1 MTRARLLSPLLLL
14 CTLFITL
21 AGTLPVHAS
30 GPDLLRSLGIA
41 ANAKPTFLTVA
52 EAFKLKSQ
60 QQGNQ
65 LLLTFHIADGYYLY
79 RHSVQLKGSNLT
91 ILEPTLPAGSEHQD
105 DFFGKTQVYYQQVT
119 FAVPLQEV
127 GPHATLRV
135 RYQGCTDGLCYPPT
149 DQLIEVAPLAVM
161 VPSADAAPSIDV
173 APSVDAAPSIDATL
187 SEQDQ
192 LAAAL
197 GSQGFWLSIAAF
209 FVLGLGLAF
218 TPCVFPMYPIL
229 TGIIAGAGHR
239 LSTGRAFLLSLVYV
253 QGMALTYTLLGL
265 VVASA
270 GLKFQAALQHPYVLI
285 GLSVMFVLL
294 ALSMFGLYTLQLPS
308 SLQTRLAGLSNRQQG
323 GSMVGV
329 AIMGMISGLVCS
341 PCTTAPLSG
350 ALIYVAQSGDLWL
363 GGAALYA
370 LSLGMG
376 LPLLLLG
383 TSGGKLL
390 PKAGAWMDVIK
401 QLFGFALLAVPI
413 MLLARLWSEQLTT
426 VVWLGWGLLLAG
438 YLYHQHQRLPY
449 SLAKSVGGIVLLLA
463 LISMVLVG
471 KAQLWPTAT
480 QGATATPPQAAPQFI
495 RIKTLDDLKTQLE
508 RARGKPVLLDLYADW
523 CVACKEFEH
532 KTFSDPAVR
541 ARFSEMVLLQADVTA
556 NDDADITL
564 LNGLNVLGLPTLIL
578 YDRAGRELT
587 GQRVTGF
594 MGPTPFLARLNQ
606 LH

>member
-1 MTRARLLSPLLLL
+1 MTPSRLLSPLLLL
-14 CTLFITL
+14 CALL
-21 AGTLPVHAS
+21 AGLGSLPARAS
-30 GPDLLRSLGIA
+30 STDLLSALGIEA
-41 ANAKPTFLTVA
+41 SAQPKFLKVD
-52 EAFKLKSQ
+52 EAFVLESE
-60 QQGNQ
+60 QQGNR
-65 LLLTFHIADGYYLY
+65 LLLRLRIADDYYLY
-79 RHSVQLKGSNLT
+79 RHRFSFQGENLT
-91 ILEPTLPAGSEHQD
+91 FEEPVLPAGTDHED
-105 DFFGKTQVYYQQVT
+105 DFFGKTQVYYREVQIPVTLTEAGQQ
-119 FAVPLQEV
+119 ASLKIS
-127 GPHATLRV
+127 
-135 RYQGCTDGLCYPPT
+135 YQGCTDGLCYPPT
-149 DQLIEVAPLAVM
+149 DKRIAVEPLVAEP
-161 VPSADAAPSIDV
+161 PHDQ
-173 APSVDAAPSIDATL
+173 VDAPTPAPAS
-187 SEQDQ
+187 SQQDQ

-197 GSQGFWLSIAAF
+197 GNQGFWLSVAAF
-209 FVLGLGLAF
+209 FALGLGLAF

-239 LSTGRAFLLSLVYV
+239 LSTRRAFLLSFVYV
-253 QGMALTYTLLGL
+253 QGMAVTYTLLGL

-308 SLQTRLAGLSNRQQG
+308 SLQTRLSGLSNRQQG
-323 GSMVGV
+323 GSVLGVG
-329 AIMGMISGLVCS
+329 IMGMISGLVCS

-413 MLLARLWSEQLTT
+413 LLLSRLWSDQVATLA
-426 VVWLGWGLLLAG
+426 WLGWGLLLCG
-438 YLYHQHQRLPY
+438 YLYHHNQHQQH
-449 SLAKSVGGIVLLLA
+449 SVGRSLRGFVLLLA
-463 LISMVLVG
+463 MISAVVVG
-471 KAQLWPTAT
+471 KDLLLPS
-480 QGATATPPQAAPQFI
+480 QGASVAAQAETPAFI
-495 RIKTLDDLKTQLE
+495 RIKTLDDLKTQLAA
-508 RARGKPVLLDLYADW
+508 ARGKPVLLDLYADW

-541 ARFSEMVLLQADVTA
+541 KRFGQMVLLQADVTA
-556 NDDADITL
+556 NDDADVEL
-564 LNGLNVLGLPTLIL
+564 LNGLNVLGLPTLIFF
-578 YDRAGRELT
+578 DRAGNEVS

-594 MGPTPFLARLNQ
+594 MGPAEFLGQ
-606 LH
+606 LDRIGDAN

>member
-1 MTRARLLSPLLLL
+1 MTFNSLLSPLLLL
-14 CTLFITL
+14 CALLMT
-21 AGTLPVHAS
+21 AVGSAPAHAS
-30 GPDLLRSLGIA
+30 GADLLSSLGIE
-41 ANAKPTFLTVA
+41 ANAKPKFLQVD
-52 EAFKLKSQ
+52 EAFQIESEQ
-60 QQGNQ
+60 RGDQ
-65 LLLTFHIADGYYLY
+65 LLLTLHIADDYYLY
-79 RHSVQLKGSNLT
+79 RHSLRFKGNNLT
-91 ILEPTLPAGSEHQD
+91 FSEPTLPEGTEHED
-105 DFFGKTQVYYQQVT
+105 DFFGKTRVYYQQVSI
-119 FAVPLQEV
+119 AVPLKEV
-127 GPHATLRV
+127 GDGATLRV

-149 DQLIEVAPLAVM
+149 DKLIDVTPLVTATTASTADTAQSVAPV
-161 VPSADAAPSIDV
+161 SQ
-173 APSVDAAPSIDATL
+173 
-187 SEQDQ
+187 QDQ

-197 GSQGFWLSIAAF
+197 GHQGFWLSIVAF
-209 FVLGLGLAF
+209 FALGLGLAF

-239 LSTGRAFLLSLVYV
+239 LSTSRAFLLSFVYV
-253 QGMALTYTLLGL
+253 QGMAVTYTLLGL

-308 SLQTRLAGLSNRQQG
+308 SLQTRLSGLSNRQQG
-323 GSMVGV
+323 GSVVGV

-413 MLLARLWSEQLTT
+413 LLLSRLWSDQIATLA
-426 VVWLGWGLLLAG
+426 WLGWGLLLCG
-438 YLYHQHQRLPY
+438 YLYHHNQHQPH
-449 SLAKSVGGIVLLLA
+449 SVAKSVRGFVLLLA
-463 LISMVLVG
+463 MISAVVVG
-471 KAQLWPTAT
+471 KDLLQP
-480 QGATATPPQAAPQFI
+480 ATPAAITADASQTAPQFI
-495 RIKTLDDLKTQLE
+495 RIKTLDDLKVQLAA
-508 RARGKPVLLDLYADW
+508 ARGKPVLLDLYADW

-541 ARFSEMVLLQADVTA
+541 ERFGQMVLLQADVTA
-556 NDDADITL
+556 NDDADVEL
-564 LNGLNVLGLPTLIL
+564 LNPLNVLGLPTLIFF
-578 YDRAGRELT
+578 DREGKELT

-594 MGPTPFLARLNQ
+594 MGPIPFAKHLEMVSDA
-606 LH
+606 H

>member
-1 MTRARLLSPLLLL
+1 MTFARLLSPLLLL
-14 CTLFITL
+14 CALLMT
-21 AGTLPVHAS
+21 AVGSAPAHAS
-30 GPDLLRSLGIA
+30 GADLLSSLGIE
-41 ANAKPTFLTVA
+41 ANAKPKFLQVDK
-52 EAFKLKSQ
+52 AFQIESEQ
-60 QQGNQ
+60 RGDQ
-65 LLLTFHIADGYYLY
+65 LLLTLHIADDYYLY
-79 RHSVQLKGSNLT
+79 RHSLRFKGNNLT
-91 ILEPTLPAGSEHQD
+91 FSEPTLPEGTEHED
-105 DFFGKTQVYYQQVT
+105 DFFGKTRVYYQQVSI
-119 FAVPLQEV
+119 AVPLKEV
-127 GPHATLRV
+127 DENATLRV

-149 DQLIEVAPLAVM
+149 DKLIDVAPLA
-161 VPSADAAPSIDV
+161 AAPTATTAETAQSV
-173 APSVDAAPSIDATL
+173 APVSQ
-187 SEQDQ
+187 QDQ

-197 GSQGFWLSIAAF
+197 GHQGFWLSIVAF
-209 FVLGLGLAF
+209 FALGLGLAF

-239 LSTGRAFLLSLVYV
+239 LSTGRAFLLSFVYV
-253 QGMALTYTLLGL
+253 QGMAVTYTLLGL

-308 SLQTRLAGLSNRQQG
+308 SLQTRLSGLSNRQQG
-323 GSMVGV
+323 GSVVGV

-413 MLLARLWSEQLTT
+413 LLLSRLWSDQIVTLT
-426 VVWLGWGLLLAG
+426 WLGWGLLLCG
-438 YLYHQHQRLPY
+438 YLYHHNQHQPH
-449 SLAKSVGGIVLLLA
+449 SVAKSVRGFVLLLA
-463 LISMVLVG
+463 MISAVVVG
-471 KAQLWPTAT
+471 KDLLQP
-480 QGATATPPQAAPQFI
+480 ATPAAITADASQTAPRFI
-495 RIKTLDDLKTQLE
+495 RVKTLDDLKVQLAA
-508 RARGKPVLLDLYADW
+508 ARGKPVLLDLYADW

-541 ARFSEMVLLQADVTA
+541 ERFGQMVLLQADVTA
-556 NDDADITL
+556 NDDADIEL
-564 LNGLNVLGLPTLIL
+564 LNSLNVLGLPTLIFF
-578 YDRAGRELT
+578 DREGKELT

-594 MGPTPFLARLNQ
+594 MGPIPFAKHLEMVSDA
-606 LH
+606 H

>member
-1 MTRARLLSPLLLL
+1 MTFNRLLSPLLLCAL
-14 CTLFITL
+14 LMT
-21 AGTLPVHAS
+21 AVGSAPAHAS
-30 GPDLLRSLGIA
+30 GADLLSSLGIE
-41 ANAKPTFLTVA
+41 ANAKPKFLQVD
-52 EAFKLKSQ
+52 EAFQIESEQ
-60 QQGNQ
+60 RGDQ
-65 LLLTFHIADGYYLY
+65 LLLTLHIADDYYLY
-79 RHSVQLKGSNLT
+79 RHSLRFKGNNLT
-91 ILEPTLPAGSEHQD
+91 FSEPTLPEGTEHED
-105 DFFGKTQVYYQQVT
+105 DFFGKTRVYYQQVSI
-119 FAVPLQEV
+119 AVPLKEV
-127 GPHATLRV
+127 GENATLRV

-149 DQLIEVAPLAVM
+149 DKL
-161 VPSADAAPSIDV
+161 IDV
-173 APSVDAAPSIDATL
+173 APLVTATTASTAETAQSVAPVSQ
-187 SEQDQ
+187 QDQ

-197 GSQGFWLSIAAF
+197 GNQGFWLSIVAF
-209 FVLGLGLAF
+209 FALGLGLAF

-239 LSTGRAFLLSLVYV
+239 LSTGRAFLLSFVYV
-253 QGMALTYTLLGL
+253 QGMAVTYTLLGL

-285 GLSVMFVLL
+285 ALSVMFVLL

-308 SLQTRLAGLSNRQQG
+308 TLQTRLSGLSNRQQG
-323 GSMVGV
+323 GSVVGV

-401 QLFGFALLAVPI
+401 QLFGFALLAVP
-413 MLLARLWSEQLTT
+413 LLLLSRLWSDQVTT
-426 VVWLGWGLLLAG
+426 LAWLCWGLLLCG
-438 YLYHQHQRLPY
+438 YLYHHNQHQPH
-449 SLAKSVGGIVLLLA
+449 SVARSVRGFVLLLA
-463 LISMVLVG
+463 MISAVVVG
-471 KAQLWPTAT
+471 KDLLQP
-480 QGATATPPQAAPQFI
+480 ATPAAITADASQTAPQFI
-495 RIKTLDDLKTQLE
+495 RVKTLDDLKVQLAA
-508 RARGKPVLLDLYADW
+508 ARGKPVLLDLYADW

-541 ARFSEMVLLQADVTA
+541 ERFGQVVLLQADVTA
-556 NDDADITL
+556 NDDADIEL
-564 LNGLNVLGLPTLIL
+564 LNSLNVLGLPTLIFF
-578 YDRAGRELT
+578 DREGKELT

-594 MGPTPFLARLNQ
+594 MGPIPFAKHLEMVSDA
-606 LH
+606 H

>member
-1 MTRARLLSPLLLL
+1 MSRARLRYLLPALFTLLLGL
-14 CTLFITL
+14 LFT
-21 AGTLPVHAS
+21 PVQAS
-30 GPDLLRSLGIA
+30 SDLLGSLGIQA
-41 ANAKPTFLTVA
+41 SAKPAFLKVD
-52 EAFKLKSQ
+52 EAFTLESE
-60 QQGNQ
+60 QQGNR
-65 LLLTFHIADGYYLY
+65 LLLRLRIADDYYIY
-79 RHSVQLKGSNLT
+79 RHSLRFQGNDLT
-91 ILEPTLPAGSEHQD
+91 FSEPVLPEGTEHED
-105 DFFGKTQVYYQQVT
+105 DFFGKTRVYYQ
-119 FAVPLQEV
+119 EV
-127 GPHATLRV
+127 EIPVILTEAGPQPSLKIS
-135 RYQGCTDGLCYPPT
+135 YQGCTVGLCYPPT
-149 DQLIEVAPLAVM
+149 TKMVEVQSLMATSGDDEATP
-161 VPSADAAPSIDV
+161 AAPS
-173 APSVDAAPSIDATL
+173 SQ
-187 SEQDQ
+187 QDK

-209 FVLGLGLAF
+209 FALGLGLAF

-239 LSTGRAFLLSLVYV
+239 LSTRRAFLLSFVYV

-270 GLKFQAALQHPYVLI
+270 GLQFQAALQHPYVLI

-308 SLQTRLAGLSNRQQG
+308 SLQTRLSGFSNRQQG
-323 GSMVGV
+323 GSVAGV

-413 MLLARLWSEQLTT
+413 LLLSRLWSDQTT
-426 VVWLGWGLLLAG
+426 TLAWLGWGLALCA
-438 YLYHQHQRLPY
+438 YLYHHNQHQPHSIGK
-449 SLAKSVGGIVLLLA
+449 SLRGFVLLLA
-463 LISMVLVG
+463 MISAVVVG
-471 KAQLWPTAT
+471 KDLLLPPSGAQTSAET
-480 QGATATPPQAAPQFI
+480 RAPQFI
-495 RIKTLDDLKTQLE
+495 RIKTQDDLKTQLTA
-508 RARGKPVLLDLYADW
+508 ARGKPVLLDLYADW

-541 ARFSEMVLLQADVTA
+541 ERFADMVLLQADVTA
-556 NDDADITL
+556 NDDADVEL
-564 LNGLNVLGLPTLIL
+564 LNGLNVLGLPTLIFF
-578 YDRAGRELT
+578 DRAGNELT

-594 MGPTPFLARLNQ
+594 MGPAEFLAQ
-606 LH
+606 LDKLP

>member
-1 MTRARLLSPLLLL
+1 MTFTRLLSPLLLL
-14 CTLFITL
+14 CALLTT
-21 AGTLPVHAS
+21 AVGSSPAHAS
-30 GPDLLRSLGIA
+30 GADLLSSLGIE
-41 ANAKPTFLTVA
+41 ANAKPKFLQVD
-52 EAFKLKSQ
+52 EAFQIESEQ
-60 QQGNQ
+60 RGDQ
-65 LLLTFHIADGYYLY
+65 LLLTLHIADDYYLY
-79 RHSVQLKGSNLT
+79 RHSLRFKGNNLT
-91 ILEPTLPAGSEHQD
+91 FSEPTLPEGTEHED
-105 DFFGKTQVYYQQVT
+105 DFFGKTRVYYQQVSI
-119 FAVPLQEV
+119 AVPLKEV
-127 GPHATLRV
+127 GENATLRV

-149 DQLIEVAPLAVM
+149 DKL
-161 VPSADAAPSIDV
+161 IDV
-173 APSVDAAPSIDATL
+173 APQVTATTASTAETAQSVAPVSQ
-187 SEQDQ
+187 QDQ

-197 GSQGFWLSIAAF
+197 GNQGFWLSIVAF
-209 FVLGLGLAF
+209 FALGLGLAF

-239 LSTGRAFLLSLVYV
+239 LSTGRAFLLSMVYV
-253 QGMALTYTLLGL
+253 QGMAVTYTLLGL

-285 GLSVMFVLL
+285 CLSVMFVLL

-308 SLQTRLAGLSNRQQG
+308 SLQTRLSSLSNRQQG
-323 GSMVGV
+323 GSVVGV

-413 MLLARLWSEQLTT
+413 LLLSRLWSDQIATLA
-426 VVWLGWGLLLAG
+426 WLGWGLLLCG
-438 YLYHQHQRLPY
+438 YLYHHNQHQPH
-449 SLAKSVGGIVLLLA
+449 SVAKSVRGFVLLLA
-463 LISMVLVG
+463 MISAVVVG
-471 KAQLWPTAT
+471 KDLLQP
-480 QGATATPPQAAPQFI
+480 ATPAAITADASQTAPRFI
-495 RIKTLDDLKTQLE
+495 RVKTLDDLKVQLAA
-508 RARGKPVLLDLYADW
+508 ARGKPVLLDLYADW

-532 KTFSDPAVR
+532 KTFSDPTVR
-541 ARFSEMVLLQADVTA
+541 ERFGQMVLLQADVTA
-556 NDDADITL
+556 NDDADIEL
-564 LNGLNVLGLPTLIL
+564 LNSLNVLGLPTLIFF
-578 YDRAGRELT
+578 DREGKELT

-594 MGPTPFLARLNQ
+594 MGPIPFAKHLEMVSDA
-606 LH
+606 H

>member
-1 MTRARLLSPLLLL
+1 MTFTRLLSPLLLL
-14 CTLFITL
+14 CALLTT
-21 AGTLPVHAS
+21 AVGSSPAHAS
-30 GPDLLRSLGIA
+30 GADLLSSLGIE
-41 ANAKPTFLTVA
+41 ANAKPKFLQVD
-52 EAFKLKSQ
+52 EAFQIESEQ
-60 QQGNQ
+60 RGDQ
-65 LLLTFHIADGYYLY
+65 LLLTLHIADDYYLY
-79 RHSVQLKGSNLT
+79 RHSLRFKGNNLT
-91 ILEPTLPAGSEHQD
+91 FSEPTLPEGTEHED
-105 DFFGKTQVYYQQVT
+105 DFFGKTRVYYQQVSI
-119 FAVPLQEV
+119 AVPLKEV
-127 GPHATLRV
+127 GENATLRV

-149 DQLIEVAPLAVM
+149 DKLIDVTPLVTATTASTAETAQSVAPV
-161 VPSADAAPSIDV
+161 SQ
-173 APSVDAAPSIDATL
+173 
-187 SEQDQ
+187 QDQ

-197 GSQGFWLSIAAF
+197 GNQGFWLSIVAF
-209 FVLGLGLAF
+209 FALGLGLAF

-239 LSTGRAFLLSLVYV
+239 LSTGRAFLLSFVYV
-253 QGMALTYTLLGL
+253 QGMAVTYTLLGL
-265 VVASA
+265 IVASA

-308 SLQTRLAGLSNRQQG
+308 SLQTRLSGLSNRQQG
-323 GSMVGV
+323 GSVVGV

-413 MLLARLWSEQLTT
+413 LLLSRLWSDQIATLA
-426 VVWLGWGLLLAG
+426 WLGWGLLLCG
-438 YLYHQHQRLPY
+438 YLYHHNQHQPH
-449 SLAKSVGGIVLLLA
+449 SVAKSVRGFVLLLA
-463 LISMVLVG
+463 MISAVVVG
-471 KAQLWPTAT
+471 KDLLQPAPPAAITADASQT
-480 QGATATPPQAAPQFI
+480 APQFI
-495 RIKTLDDLKTQLE
+495 RIKTLDDLKVQLAA
-508 RARGKPVLLDLYADW
+508 ARGKPVLLDLYADW

-532 KTFSDPAVR
+532 KTFSDPTVR
-541 ARFSEMVLLQADVTA
+541 ERFGQMVLLQADVTA
-556 NDDADITL
+556 NDDADIEL
-564 LNGLNVLGLPTLIL
+564 LNSLNVLGLPTLIFF
-578 YDRAGRELT
+578 DREGKELT

-594 MGPTPFLARLNQ
+594 MGPIPFAKHLEMVSDA
-606 LH
+606 H

>member
-1 MTRARLLSPLLLL
+1 MTFTRLLSPLLLL
-14 CTLFITL
+14 CALLMTTVGS
-21 AGTLPVHAS
+21 APAHAS
-30 GPDLLRSLGIA
+30 SADLLSSLGIE
-41 ANAKPTFLTVA
+41 ANAKPKFLQVD
-52 EAFKLKSQ
+52 EAFQIESEQ
-60 QQGNQ
+60 RGDQ
-65 LLLTFHIADGYYLY
+65 LLLTLHIADDYYLY
-79 RHSVQLKGSNLT
+79 RHSLRFKGNNLT
-91 ILEPTLPAGSEHQD
+91 FSEPTLPEGTEHED
-105 DFFGKTQVYYQQVT
+105 DFFGKTRVYYQQVSI
-119 FAVPLQEV
+119 AVPLKEV
-127 GPHATLRV
+127 GENATLRV

-149 DQLIEVAPLAVM
+149 DKL
-161 VPSADAAPSIDV
+161 IDV
-173 APSVDAAPSIDATL
+173 APLVTATTVSTAETAQNVAPVSQ
-187 SEQDQ
+187 QDQ

-197 GSQGFWLSIAAF
+197 GHQGFWLSIVAF
-209 FVLGLGLAF
+209 FALGLGLAF

-239 LSTGRAFLLSLVYV
+239 LSTGRAFLLSMVYV
-253 QGMALTYTLLGL
+253 QGMAMTYTLLGL
-265 VVASA
+265 VVVSA

-308 SLQTRLAGLSNRQQG
+308 SLQTRLSGLSNRQQG
-323 GSMVGV
+323 GSVVGV

-413 MLLARLWSEQLTT
+413 LLLSRLWSDQVTT
-426 VVWLGWGLLLAG
+426 LAWLGWGLLLCG
-438 YLYHQHQRLPY
+438 YLYHHNQHQPH
-449 SLAKSVGGIVLLLA
+449 SVAQSVRGFVLLLA
-463 LISMVLVG
+463 MISAVVVG
-471 KAQLWPTAT
+471 KDLLQP
-480 QGATATPPQAAPQFI
+480 ATPAAVTAGASQSAPQFI
-495 RIKTLDDLKTQLE
+495 RIKTLDDLKVQLAA
-508 RARGKPVLLDLYADW
+508 ARGKPVLLDLYADW

-541 ARFSEMVLLQADVTA
+541 ERFGQMVLLQADVTA
-556 NDDADITL
+556 NDDADVEL
-564 LNGLNVLGLPTLIL
+564 LNTLNVLGLPTLIFF
-578 YDRAGRELT
+578 DREGKELT

-594 MGPTPFLARLNQ
+594 MGPAEFLGRLDQ
-606 LH
+606 LR

>member
-1 MTRARLLSPLLLL
+1 MTFIRLLSPLLLL
-14 CTLFITL
+14 CALLTT
-21 AGTLPVHAS
+21 AVGSSPAHAS
-30 GPDLLRSLGIA
+30 GADLLSSLGIE
-41 ANAKPTFLTVA
+41 ANAKPKFLQVD
-52 EAFKLKSQ
+52 EAFQIKSEQ
-60 QQGNQ
+60 RGDQ
-65 LLLTFHIADGYYLY
+65 LLLTLHIADDYYLY
-79 RHSVQLKGSNLT
+79 RHSLRFKGNNLT
-91 ILEPTLPAGSEHQD
+91 FSEPTLPEGTEHED
-105 DFFGKTQVYYQQVT
+105 DFFGKTRVYYQQVSI
-119 FAVPLQEV
+119 AVPLKEV
-127 GPHATLRV
+127 GDGATLRV

-149 DQLIEVAPLAVM
+149 DKL
-161 VPSADAAPSIDV
+161 IDV
-173 APSVDAAPSIDATL
+173 APLVTATTASTAETAQSVAPVSQ
-187 SEQDQ
+187 QDQ

-197 GSQGFWLSIAAF
+197 GHQGFWLSIVAF
-209 FVLGLGLAF
+209 FALGLGLAF

-253 QGMALTYTLLGL
+253 QGMAVTYTMLGL

-308 SLQTRLAGLSNRQQG
+308 SLQTRLSGLSNRQQG
-323 GSMVGV
+323 GSVVGV

-413 MLLARLWSEQLTT
+413 LLLSRLWSDQIATLA
-426 VVWLGWGLLLAG
+426 WLGWGLLLCG
-438 YLYHQHQRLPY
+438 YLYHHNQHQTH
-449 SLAKSVGGIVLLLA
+449 SVAKSVRGFVLLLA
-463 LISMVLVG
+463 MISAVMVG
-471 KAQLWPTAT
+471 KDLLQP
-480 QGATATPPQAAPQFI
+480 ATPAAVTADAGQTAPQFI
-495 RIKTLDDLKTQLE
+495 RIKTLDDLKVQLAA
-508 RARGKPVLLDLYADW
+508 ARGKPVLLDLYADW

-541 ARFSEMVLLQADVTA
+541 ARFGQMVLLQADVTA
-556 NDDADITL
+556 NDDADIEL
-564 LNGLNVLGLPTLIL
+564 LNGLNVLGLPTLIFF
-578 YDRAGRELT
+578 DREGKELT

-594 MGPTPFLARLNQ
+594 MGPIPFAKHLEMVSDA
-606 LH
+606 H

>member
-1 MTRARLLSPLLLL
+1 MTFTRLLSPLLLL
-14 CTLFITL
+14 CALLMT
-21 AGTLPVHAS
+21 AVGSSPAHAS
-30 GPDLLRSLGIA
+30 GADLLSSLGIE
-41 ANAKPTFLTVA
+41 ANAKPKFLQVD
-52 EAFKLKSQ
+52 EAFQIESEQ
-60 QQGNQ
+60 RGDQ
-65 LLLTFHIADGYYLY
+65 LLLTLHIADDYYLY
-79 RHSVQLKGSNLT
+79 RHSLRFKGNNLT
-91 ILEPTLPAGSEHQD
+91 FSEPALPEGTEHED
-105 DFFGKTQVYYQQVT
+105 DFFGKTRVYYQQVSI
-119 FAVPLQEV
+119 AVPLKEV
-127 GPHATLRV
+127 GENATLRV

-149 DQLIEVAPLAVM
+149 DKL
-161 VPSADAAPSIDV
+161 IDV
-173 APSVDAAPSIDATL
+173 APLVTATTASTADTAQSAAPVSQ
-187 SEQDQ
+187 QDQ

-197 GSQGFWLSIAAF
+197 GNQGFWLSIVAF
-209 FVLGLGLAF
+209 FALGLGLAF

-239 LSTGRAFLLSLVYV
+239 LSTGRAFLLSFVYV
-253 QGMALTYTLLGL
+253 QGMAVTYTLLGL

-308 SLQTRLAGLSNRQQG
+308 SLQTRLSGLSNRQQG
-323 GSMVGV
+323 GSVVGV

-413 MLLARLWSEQLTT
+413 LLLSRLWSDQIATLAC
-426 VVWLGWGLLLAG
+426 LGWGLLLCG
-438 YLYHQHQRLPY
+438 YLYHHNQHQPH
-449 SLAKSVGGIVLLLA
+449 SVAKSVRGFVLLLA
-463 LISMVLVG
+463 MISAVVVG
-471 KAQLWPTAT
+471 KDLLQPAPPAAITADAS
-480 QGATATPPQAAPQFI
+480 QTAPRFI
-495 RIKTLDDLKTQLE
+495 RVKTLDDLKVQLAA
-508 RARGKPVLLDLYADW
+508 ARGKPVLLDLYADW

-541 ARFSEMVLLQADVTA
+541 ERFGQMVLLQADVTA
-556 NDDADITL
+556 NDDADIEL
-564 LNGLNVLGLPTLIL
+564 LNGLNVLGLPTLIFF
-578 YDRAGRELT
+578 DREGKELT

-594 MGPTPFLARLNQ
+594 MGPAEFLGKLDQ
-606 LH
+606 LR

>member
-1 MTRARLLSPLLLL
+1 MSRARLRYLLPALFTLLLGV
-14 CTLFITL
+14 LFT
-21 AGTLPVHAS
+21 PVRAS
-30 GPDLLRSLGIA
+30 SDLLGSLGIQA
-41 ANAKPTFLTVA
+41 SAKPAFLKVD
-52 EAFKLKSQ
+52 EAFTLESE
-60 QQGNQ
+60 QQGNR
-65 LLLTFHIADGYYLY
+65 LLLRLRIADDYYIY
-79 RHSVQLKGSNLT
+79 RHSLRFQGHNLT
-91 ILEPTLPAGSEHQD
+91 FSEPVLPGGTEHED
-105 DFFGKTQVYYQQVT
+105 DFFGKTRVYYQEVEIPVT
-119 FAVPLQEV
+119 LTEAGQQASLKIS
-127 GPHATLRV
+127 
-135 RYQGCTDGLCYPPT
+135 YQGCTVGLCYPPT
-149 DQLIEVAPLAVM
+149 TKVVEVQSLMATSGDDEATP
-161 VPSADAAPSIDV
+161 AAPS
-173 APSVDAAPSIDATL
+173 SQ
-187 SEQDQ
+187 QDK

-209 FVLGLGLAF
+209 FALGLGLAF

-239 LSTGRAFLLSLVYV
+239 LSTHRAFLLSFVYV

-270 GLKFQAALQHPYVLI
+270 GLQFQAALQHPYVLI

-308 SLQTRLAGLSNRQQG
+308 SLQTRLSGFSNRQQG
-323 GSMVGV
+323 GSVAGV

-363 GGAALYA
+363 GSAALYA

-413 MLLARLWSEQLTT
+413 LLLSRLWSDQTT
-426 VVWLGWGLLLAG
+426 TLAWLGWGLALCA
-438 YLYHQHQRLPY
+438 YLYHHNQHQPHSIGK
-449 SLAKSVGGIVLLLA
+449 SLRGFVLLLA
-463 LISMVLVG
+463 MISAVVVG
-471 KAQLWPTAT
+471 KDLLLPPSGAQTSAET
-480 QGATATPPQAAPQFI
+480 RAPQFI
-495 RIKTLDDLKTQLE
+495 RIKTQDDLKTQLAA
-508 RARGKPVLLDLYADW
+508 ARGKPVLLDLYADW

-541 ARFSEMVLLQADVTA
+541 ERFADMVLLQADVTA
-556 NDDADITL
+556 NDDADVEL
-564 LNGLNVLGLPTLIL
+564 LNGLNVLGLPTLIFF
-578 YDRAGRELT
+578 DRAGNELT

-594 MGPTPFLARLNQ
+594 MGPAEFLAQ
-606 LH
+606 LDKLP

>member
-1 MTRARLLSPLLLL
+1 MTFTRLLSPLLLL
-14 CTLFITL
+14 CALLMT
-21 AGTLPVHAS
+21 AVGSAPAHAS
-30 GPDLLRSLGIA
+30 GADLLSSLGIE
-41 ANAKPTFLTVA
+41 ANAKPKFLQVD
-52 EAFKLKSQ
+52 EAFQIESEQ
-60 QQGNQ
+60 RGDQ
-65 LLLTFHIADGYYLY
+65 LLLTLHIADDYYLY
-79 RHSVQLKGSNLT
+79 RHSLRFKGNNLT
-91 ILEPTLPAGSEHQD
+91 FSEPTLPEGTEHED
-105 DFFGKTQVYYQQVT
+105 DFFGKTRVYYQQVSI
-119 FAVPLQEV
+119 AVPLKEV
-127 GPHATLRV
+127 GENATLRV

-149 DQLIEVAPLAVM
+149 DKL
-161 VPSADAAPSIDV
+161 IDV
-173 APSVDAAPSIDATL
+173 APLVTATTASTAETAQSVAPVSQ
-187 SEQDQ
+187 QDQ

-197 GSQGFWLSIAAF
+197 GSQGFWLSIVAF
-209 FVLGLGLAF
+209 FALGLGLAF

-239 LSTGRAFLLSLVYV
+239 LSTSRAFLLSLVYV
-253 QGMALTYTLLGL
+253 QGMAVTYTLLGL

-308 SLQTRLAGLSNRQQG
+308 GLQTRLSGLSNRQQG
-323 GSMVGV
+323 GSVVGV

-413 MLLARLWSEQLTT
+413 LLLSRLWSDQVTT
-426 VVWLGWGLLLAG
+426 LAWLGWGLLLCG
-438 YLYHQHQRLPY
+438 YLYHHNQHQPH
-449 SLAKSVGGIVLLLA
+449 SVAKSVRGFVLLLA
-463 LISMVLVG
+463 MISAVVVG
-471 KAQLWPTAT
+471 KDLLQP
-480 QGATATPPQAAPQFI
+480 ATPAALTADASQTAPRFI
-495 RIKTLDDLKTQLE
+495 RIKTLDDLKVQLAA
-508 RARGKPVLLDLYADW
+508 ARGKPVLLDLYADW

-541 ARFSEMVLLQADVTA
+541 ERFGQMVLLQADVTA
-556 NDDADITL
+556 NDDADIEL
-564 LNGLNVLGLPTLIL
+564 LNSLNVLGLPTLIFF
-578 YDRAGRELT
+578 DREGKELT

-594 MGPTPFLARLNQ
+594 MGPIPFAKHLEMVSDA
-606 LH
+606 H

>member
-1 MTRARLLSPLLLL
+1 MTPFRLLSPLLLL
-14 CTLFITL
+14 CALL
-21 AGTLPVHAS
+21 AGLDSLPARAS
-30 GPDLLRSLGIA
+30 STDLLSALGIEA
-41 ANAKPTFLTVA
+41 SAQPKFLKVD
-52 EAFKLKSQ
+52 EAFVLESE
-60 QQGNQ
+60 QQGNR
-65 LLLTFHIADGYYLY
+65 LLLRLRIADDYYLY
-79 RHSVQLKGSNLT
+79 RHRFSFQGENLT
-91 ILEPTLPAGSEHQD
+91 FEEPVLPAGTDHED
-105 DFFGKTQVYYQQVT
+105 DFFGKTQVYYREVQIPVTLTEAGQQ
-119 FAVPLQEV
+119 ASLKIS
-127 GPHATLRV
+127 
-135 RYQGCTDGLCYPPT
+135 YQGCTDGLCYPPT
-149 DQLIEVAPLAVM
+149 DKRIAVEPLVAEP
-161 VPSADAAPSIDV
+161 PHDQ
-173 APSVDAAPSIDATL
+173 VDAPTPAPAS
-187 SEQDQ
+187 SQQDQ

-197 GSQGFWLSIAAF
+197 GNQGFWLSVAAF
-209 FVLGLGLAF
+209 FALGLGLAF

-239 LSTGRAFLLSLVYV
+239 LSTRRAFLLSFVYV
-253 QGMALTYTLLGL
+253 QGMAVTYTLLGL

-308 SLQTRLAGLSNRQQG
+308 SLQTRLSGLSNRQQG
-323 GSMVGV
+323 GSVLGVG
-329 AIMGMISGLVCS
+329 IMGMISGLVCS

-413 MLLARLWSEQLTT
+413 LLLSRLWSDQVATLA
-426 VVWLGWGLLLAG
+426 WLGWGLLLCG
-438 YLYHQHQRLPY
+438 YLYHHNQHQQH
-449 SLAKSVGGIVLLLA
+449 SVGRSLRGFVLLLA
-463 LISMVLVG
+463 MISAVVVG
-471 KAQLWPTAT
+471 KDLLLPSPGASVAAQAE
-480 QGATATPPQAAPQFI
+480 TPAFI
-495 RIKTLDDLKTQLE
+495 RIKTLDDLKTQLAA
-508 RARGKPVLLDLYADW
+508 ARGKPVLLDLYADW

-541 ARFSEMVLLQADVTA
+541 ERFGQMVLLQADVTA
-556 NDDADITL
+556 NDDADVEL
-564 LNGLNVLGLPTLIL
+564 LNGLNVLGLPTLIFF
-578 YDRAGRELT
+578 DRAGNEVS

-594 MGPTPFLARLNQ
+594 MGPAEFLGQ
-606 LH
+606 LDRIGDAN

>member
-1 MTRARLLSPLLLL
+1 MTFIRLLSPLLLL
-14 CTLFITL
+14 CALLTT
-21 AGTLPVHAS
+21 AVGSSPAHAS
-30 GPDLLRSLGIA
+30 GADLLSSLGIE
-41 ANAKPTFLTVA
+41 ANAKPKFLQVD
-52 EAFKLKSQ
+52 EAFQIESEQ
-60 QQGNQ
+60 RGDQ
-65 LLLTFHIADGYYLY
+65 LLLTLHIADDYYLY
-79 RHSVQLKGSNLT
+79 RHSLRFKGNNLT
-91 ILEPTLPAGSEHQD
+91 FSEPTLPEGTEHED
-105 DFFGKTQVYYQQVT
+105 DFFGKTRVYYQQVSI
-119 FAVPLQEV
+119 AVPLKDVREN
-127 GPHATLRV
+127 ATLRV

-149 DQLIEVAPLAVM
+149 DKLIDVTPLVTATTAPTAETAQSVAPV
-161 VPSADAAPSIDV
+161 SQ
-173 APSVDAAPSIDATL
+173 
-187 SEQDQ
+187 QDQ

-197 GSQGFWLSIAAF
+197 GNQGFWLSIVAF
-209 FVLGLGLAF
+209 FALGLGLAF

-239 LSTGRAFLLSLVYV
+239 LSTGRAFLLSMVYV
-253 QGMALTYTLLGL
+253 QGMAVTYTLLGL

-308 SLQTRLAGLSNRQQG
+308 SLQTRLSGLSNRQQG
-323 GSMVGV
+323 GSVAGV

-413 MLLARLWSEQLTT
+413 LLLSRLWSDQIATLA
-426 VVWLGWGLLLAG
+426 WLGWGLLLCG
-438 YLYHQHQRLPY
+438 YLYHHNQHQPH
-449 SLAKSVGGIVLLLA
+449 SVAKSVRGFVLLLA
-463 LISMVLVG
+463 MISAVVVG
-471 KAQLWPTAT
+471 KDLLQPAGPAA
-480 QGATATPPQAAPQFI
+480 ATADASQTAPQFI
-495 RIKTLDDLKTQLE
+495 RVKTLDDLKVQLAA
-508 RARGKPVLLDLYADW
+508 ARGKPVLLDLYADW

-541 ARFSEMVLLQADVTA
+541 ERFGQMVLLQADVTA
-556 NDDADITL
+556 NDDADIEL
-564 LNGLNVLGLPTLIL
+564 LNSLNVLGLPTLIFF
-578 YDRAGRELT
+578 DREGKELT

-594 MGPTPFLARLNQ
+594 MGPIPFAKHLEMVSDA
-606 LH
+606 H

>member
-1 MTRARLLSPLLLL
+1 MTFTRLLYPLLLL
-14 CTLFITL
+14 CALLMT
-21 AGTLPVHAS
+21 AVGSAPAHAS
-30 GPDLLRSLGIA
+30 GADLLSSLGIE
-41 ANAKPTFLTVA
+41 ANAKPKFLQVD
-52 EAFKLKSQ
+52 EAFQIESEQ
-60 QQGNQ
+60 RGDQ
-65 LLLTFHIADGYYLY
+65 LLLTLHIADDYYLY
-79 RHSVQLKGSNLT
+79 RHSLRFKGNNLT
-91 ILEPTLPAGSEHQD
+91 FSEPTLPEGTEHED
-105 DFFGKTQVYYQQVT
+105 DFFGKTRVYYQQVSI
-119 FAVPLQEV
+119 AVPLKEV
-127 GPHATLRV
+127 GDGATLRV

-149 DQLIEVAPLAVM
+149 DKL
-161 VPSADAAPSIDV
+161 IDV
-173 APSVDAAPSIDATL
+173 APLVTATTVSTADTAQGVAPVSQ
-187 SEQDQ
+187 QDQ

-197 GSQGFWLSIAAF
+197 GNQGFWLSIVAF
-209 FVLGLGLAF
+209 FALGLGLAF

-253 QGMALTYTLLGL
+253 QGMAVTYTLLGL

-308 SLQTRLAGLSNRQQG
+308 SLQTRLSGLSNRQQG
-323 GSMVGV
+323 GSVVGV
-329 AIMGMISGLVCS
+329 AVMGMISGLVCS

-413 MLLARLWSEQLTT
+413 LLLSRLWSDQIATLA
-426 VVWLGWGLLLAG
+426 WLGWGLLLCG
-438 YLYHQHQRLPY
+438 YLYHHNQHQPH
-449 SLAKSVGGIVLLLA
+449 SVAKSVRGFVLLLA
-463 LISMVLVG
+463 MISAVVVG
-471 KAQLWPTAT
+471 KDLLQPA
-480 QGATATPPQAAPQFI
+480 PPAAITTDASQTAPQFI
-495 RIKTLDDLKTQLE
+495 RVKTLDDLKVQLAA
-508 RARGKPVLLDLYADW
+508 ARGKPVLLDLYADW

-541 ARFSEMVLLQADVTA
+541 ERFGQMVLLQADVTA
-556 NDDADITL
+556 NDDADIEL
-564 LNGLNVLGLPTLIL
+564 LNGLNVLGLPTLIFF
-578 YDRAGRELT
+578 DREGKELT

-594 MGPTPFLARLNQ
+594 MGPAEFLGRLDQ
-606 LH
+606 LR

>member
-1 MTRARLLSPLLLL
+1 MTFNRLLSPLLLL
-14 CTLFITL
+14 CALLMT
-21 AGTLPVHAS
+21 AMGSSPAHAS
-30 GPDLLRSLGIA
+30 GADLLSSLGIE
-41 ANAKPTFLTVA
+41 ANAKPKFLQVD
-52 EAFKLKSQ
+52 EAFQIESEQ
-60 QQGNQ
+60 RGDQ
-65 LLLTFHIADGYYLY
+65 LLLTLHIADDYYLY
-79 RHSVQLKGSNLT
+79 RHSLRFKGNNLT
-91 ILEPTLPAGSEHQD
+91 FSEPALPEGTEHED
-105 DFFGKTQVYYQQVT
+105 DFFGKTRVYYQQVSI
-119 FAVPLQEV
+119 AVPLKEV
-127 GPHATLRV
+127 GENATLRV

-149 DQLIEVAPLAVM
+149 DKL
-161 VPSADAAPSIDV
+161 IDV
-173 APSVDAAPSIDATL
+173 APLVTAATASTAETAQSVAPVSQ
-187 SEQDQ
+187 QDQ

-197 GSQGFWLSIAAF
+197 GHQGFWLSIVAF
-209 FVLGLGLAF
+209 FALGLGLAF

-239 LSTGRAFLLSLVYV
+239 LSTGRAFLLSMVYV
-253 QGMALTYTLLGL
+253 QGMAVTYTLLGL

-285 GLSVMFVLL
+285 ALSVMFVLL

-308 SLQTRLAGLSNRQQG
+308 SLQTRLSSLSNRQQG
-323 GSMVGV
+323 GSVVGV

-413 MLLARLWSEQLTT
+413 LLLSRLWSDQIATLA
-426 VVWLGWGLLLAG
+426 WLGWGLLLCG
-438 YLYHQHQRLPY
+438 YLYHHNQHQPH
-449 SLAKSVGGIVLLLA
+449 SVAKSVRGFVLLLA
-463 LISMVLVG
+463 MISAVVVG
-471 KAQLWPTAT
+471 KDLLQPAPPAAITADASQT
-480 QGATATPPQAAPQFI
+480 APQFI
-495 RIKTLDDLKTQLE
+495 RIKTLDDLKVQLAA
-508 RARGKPVLLDLYADW
+508 ARGKPVLLDLYADW

-532 KTFSDPAVR
+532 KTFSDPTVR
-541 ARFSEMVLLQADVTA
+541 ERFGQMVLLQADVTA
-556 NDDADITL
+556 NDDADIAL
-564 LNGLNVLGLPTLIL
+564 LNGLNVLGLPTLIFF
-578 YDRAGRELT
+578 DREGKELT

-594 MGPTPFLARLNQ
+594 MGPIPFAKHLEMVSDA
-606 LH
+606 H

>member
-1 MTRARLLSPLLLL
+1 MTPSRLLSPLLLL
-14 CTLFITL
+14 CALL
-21 AGTLPVHAS
+21 AGLGSLPARAS
-30 GPDLLRSLGIA
+30 STDLLSALGIEA
-41 ANAKPTFLTVA
+41 SAQPKFLKVD
-52 EAFKLKSQ
+52 EAFVLESE
-60 QQGNQ
+60 QQGNR
-65 LLLTFHIADGYYLY
+65 LLLRLRIADDYYLY
-79 RHSVQLKGSNLT
+79 RHRFSFQGENLT
-91 ILEPTLPAGSEHQD
+91 FEEPVLPAGTDHED
-105 DFFGKTQVYYQQVT
+105 DFFGKTQVYYREVQIPVTLTEAGQQASLKVS
-119 FAVPLQEV
+119 
-127 GPHATLRV
+127 
-135 RYQGCTDGLCYPPT
+135 YQGCTDGLCYPPT
-149 DQLIEVAPLAVM
+149 DKRIAVEPLVAEPPHDQVD
-161 VPSADAAPSIDV
+161 VPTPAPAS
-173 APSVDAAPSIDATL
+173 SQ
-187 SEQDQ
+187 QDQ

-197 GSQGFWLSIAAF
+197 GNQGFWLSVAAF
-209 FVLGLGLAF
+209 FALGLGLAF

-239 LSTGRAFLLSLVYV
+239 LSTRRAFLLSFVYV
-253 QGMALTYTLLGL
+253 QGMAVTYTLLGL

-308 SLQTRLAGLSNRQQG
+308 SLQTRLSGLSNRQQG
-323 GSMVGV
+323 GSVLGVG
-329 AIMGMISGLVCS
+329 IMGMISGLVCS

-413 MLLARLWSEQLTT
+413 LLLSRLWSDQVATLA
-426 VVWLGWGLLLAG
+426 WLGWGLLLCG
-438 YLYHQHQRLPY
+438 YLYHHNQHQQH
-449 SLAKSVGGIVLLLA
+449 SVGRSLRGFVLLLA
-463 LISMVLVG
+463 MISAVVVG
-471 KAQLWPTAT
+471 KDLLLPS
-480 QGATATPPQAAPQFI
+480 QGASVAAQAETPAFI
-495 RIKTLDDLKTQLE
+495 RIKTLDDLKTQLAA
-508 RARGKPVLLDLYADW
+508 ARGKPVLLDLYADW

-541 ARFSEMVLLQADVTA
+541 ERFGQMVLLQADVTA
-556 NDDADITL
+556 NDDADVEL
-564 LNGLNVLGLPTLIL
+564 LNGLNVLGLPTLIFF
-578 YDRAGRELT
+578 DRAGNEVS

-594 MGPTPFLARLNQ
+594 MGPAEFLGQ
-606 LH
+606 LDRIGDAN

>member
-1 MTRARLLSPLLLL
+1 MTPFRLLSSLLLL
-14 CTLFITL
+14 CALL
-21 AGTLPVHAS
+21 AGLGSLPARAS
-30 GPDLLRSLGIA
+30 STDLLSALGIEA
-41 ANAKPTFLTVA
+41 SAQPKFLKVD
-52 EAFKLKSQ
+52 EAFVLESE
-60 QQGNQ
+60 QQGNR
-65 LLLTFHIADGYYLY
+65 LLLRLRIADDYYLY
-79 RHSVQLKGSNLT
+79 RHRFSFQGENLT
-91 ILEPTLPAGSEHQD
+91 FEEPVLPAGTDHED
-105 DFFGKTQVYYQQVT
+105 DFFGKTQVYYREVQIPVTLTEAGQQ
-119 FAVPLQEV
+119 ASLKIS
-127 GPHATLRV
+127 
-135 RYQGCTDGLCYPPT
+135 YQGCTDGLCYPPT
-149 DQLIEVAPLAVM
+149 DKRIAVEPLVAEPPHAQ
-161 VPSADAAPSIDV
+161 
-173 APSVDAAPSIDATL
+173 VDAPTPAPAS
-187 SEQDQ
+187 SQQDQ

-197 GSQGFWLSIAAF
+197 GNQGFWLSVAAF
-209 FVLGLGLAF
+209 FALGLGLAF

-239 LSTGRAFLLSLVYV
+239 LSTRRAFLLSFVYV
-253 QGMALTYTLLGL
+253 QGMAVTYTLLGL

-308 SLQTRLAGLSNRQQG
+308 SLQTRLSGLSNRQQG
-323 GSMVGV
+323 GSVLGVG
-329 AIMGMISGLVCS
+329 IMGMISGLVCS

-413 MLLARLWSEQLTT
+413 LLLSRLWSDQVATLA
-426 VVWLGWGLLLAG
+426 WLGWGLLLCG
-438 YLYHQHQRLPY
+438 YLYHHNQHQQH
-449 SLAKSVGGIVLLLA
+449 SVGRSLRGFVLLLA
-463 LISMVLVG
+463 MISAVVVG
-471 KAQLWPTAT
+471 KDLLLPSPGASVAAQAE
-480 QGATATPPQAAPQFI
+480 TPAFI
-495 RIKTLDDLKTQLE
+495 RIKTLDDLKTQLAA
-508 RARGKPVLLDLYADW
+508 ARGKPVLLDLYADW

-541 ARFSEMVLLQADVTA
+541 ERFGQMVLLQADVTA
-556 NDDADITL
+556 NDDTDVEL
-564 LNGLNVLGLPTLIL
+564 LNGLNVLGLPTLIFF
-578 YDRAGRELT
+578 DRAGNEVS

-594 MGPTPFLARLNQ
+594 MGPAEFLGQ
-606 LH
+606 LDRIGDAN

>member
-1 MTRARLLSPLLLL
+1 MSRARLRYLLPALFTLLLSL
-14 CTLFITL
+14 LFT
-21 AGTLPVHAS
+21 PVQAS
-30 GPDLLRSLGIA
+30 SDLLGSLGIQA
-41 ANAKPTFLTVA
+41 SAKPAFLKVD
-52 EAFKLKSQ
+52 EAFTLESE
-60 QQGNQ
+60 QQGNR
-65 LLLTFHIADGYYLY
+65 LLLRLRIADDYYIY
-79 RHSVQLKGSNLT
+79 RHSLRFQGNDLT
-91 ILEPTLPAGSEHQD
+91 FSEPVLPEGTEHED
-105 DFFGKTQVYYQQVT
+105 DFFGKTRVYYQ
-119 FAVPLQEV
+119 EV
-127 GPHATLRV
+127 EIPVILTEAGQQASLKIS
-135 RYQGCTDGLCYPPT
+135 YQGCTVGLCYPPT
-149 DQLIEVAPLAVM
+149 TKVVEVQQLMATSGDDEATP
-161 VPSADAAPSIDV
+161 AAPS
-173 APSVDAAPSIDATL
+173 SQ
-187 SEQDQ
+187 QDK

-209 FVLGLGLAF
+209 FALGLGLAF

-239 LSTGRAFLLSLVYV
+239 LSTRRAFLLSFVYV

-270 GLKFQAALQHPYVLI
+270 GLQFQAALQHPYVLI

-308 SLQTRLAGLSNRQQG
+308 SLQTRLSGLSNRQQG
-323 GSMVGV
+323 GSVAGV

-413 MLLARLWSEQLTT
+413 LLLSRLWSNQATT
-426 VVWLGWGLLLAG
+426 LAWLGWGLALCA
-438 YLYHQHQRLPY
+438 YLYHHNQHQPHSIGK
-449 SLAKSVGGIVLLLA
+449 SLRGFVLLLA
-463 LISMVLVG
+463 MISAVVVG
-471 KAQLWPTAT
+471 KDLLLPPSGAQTSAET
-480 QGATATPPQAAPQFI
+480 RAPQFI
-495 RIKTLDDLKTQLE
+495 RIKTQDDLKTQLAA
-508 RARGKPVLLDLYADW
+508 ARGKPVLLDLYADW

-541 ARFSEMVLLQADVTA
+541 ERFADMVLLQADVTA
-556 NDDADITL
+556 NDDADVEL
-564 LNGLNVLGLPTLIL
+564 LNGLNVLGLPTLIFF
-578 YDRAGRELT
+578 DRAGNELT

-594 MGPTPFLARLNQ
+594 MGPAEFLAQ
-606 LH
+606 LDKLP

>member
-1 MTRARLLSPLLLL
+1 MTFTRLLSPLLLL
-14 CTLFITL
+14 YALLMT
-21 AGTLPVHAS
+21 AVGSAPAHAS
-30 GPDLLRSLGIA
+30 GADLLSSLGIE
-41 ANAKPTFLTVA
+41 ANAKPKFLQVD
-52 EAFKLKSQ
+52 EAFQIESEQ
-60 QQGNQ
+60 RGDQ
-65 LLLTFHIADGYYLY
+65 LLLTLHIADNYYLY
-79 RHSVQLKGSNLT
+79 RHSLRFKGNNLT
-91 ILEPTLPAGSEHQD
+91 FSEPPLPEGTEHED
-105 DFFGKTQVYYQQVT
+105 DFFGKTRVYYQQVSI
-119 FAVPLQEV
+119 AVPLKEV
-127 GPHATLRV
+127 GENATLRV

-149 DQLIEVAPLAVM
+149 DKL
-161 VPSADAAPSIDV
+161 IDV
-173 APSVDAAPSIDATL
+173 APLVTATTAPTAETAQSVAPVSQ
-187 SEQDQ
+187 QDQ

-197 GSQGFWLSIAAF
+197 GNQGFWLSIVAF
-209 FVLGLGLAF
+209 FALGLGLAF

-229 TGIIAGAGHR
+229 TGIIAGAGDR

-253 QGMALTYTLLGL
+253 QGMAVTYTLLGL

-308 SLQTRLAGLSNRQQG
+308 SLQTRLSGLSNRQQG
-323 GSMVGV
+323 GSVVGV

-413 MLLARLWSEQLTT
+413 LLLSRLWSDQVTT
-426 VVWLGWGLLLAG
+426 LAWLGWGLLLCG
-438 YLYHQHQRLPY
+438 YLYHHNQHQPH
-449 SLAKSVGGIVLLLA
+449 SVAKSVRGFVLLLA
-463 LISMVLVG
+463 MISAVVVG
-471 KAQLWPTAT
+471 KDLLQPAPPAAITADASQT
-480 QGATATPPQAAPQFI
+480 APQFI
-495 RIKTLDDLKTQLE
+495 RIKTLDDLKVQLAA
-508 RARGKPVLLDLYADW
+508 ARGKPVLLDLYADW

-541 ARFSEMVLLQADVTA
+541 ERFGQMVLLQADVTA
-556 NDDADITL
+556 NDDADVEL
-564 LNGLNVLGLPTLIL
+564 LNTLNVLGLPTLIFF
-578 YDRAGRELT
+578 DREGKELT

-594 MGPTPFLARLNQ
+594 MGPIPFAKHLEMVSDA
-606 LH
+606 H

>member
-1 MTRARLLSPLLLL
+1 MTFTRLLSPLLLL
-14 CTLFITL
+14 CALLMT
-21 AGTLPVHAS
+21 AVGSSPAHAS
-30 GPDLLRSLGIA
+30 GADLLSSLGIE
-41 ANAKPTFLTVA
+41 ANAKPKFLQVD
-52 EAFKLKSQ
+52 EAFQIESEQ
-60 QQGNQ
+60 RGDQ
-65 LLLTFHIADGYYLY
+65 LLLTLHIADDYYLY
-79 RHSVQLKGSNLT
+79 RHSLRFKGNNLT
-91 ILEPTLPAGSEHQD
+91 FSEPTLPEGTEHED
-105 DFFGKTQVYYQQVT
+105 DFFGKTRVYYQQVSIV
-119 FAVPLQEV
+119 VPLKEV
-127 GPHATLRV
+127 GENATLRV

-149 DQLIEVAPLAVM
+149 DKL
-161 VPSADAAPSIDV
+161 IDV
-173 APSVDAAPSIDATL
+173 APLVTATTASTTETAQSVAPVSQ
-187 SEQDQ
+187 QDQ

-197 GSQGFWLSIAAF
+197 GHQGFWLSIVAF
-209 FVLGLGLAF
+209 FALGLGLAF

-239 LSTGRAFLLSLVYV
+239 LSTGRAFLLSMVYV
-253 QGMALTYTLLGL
+253 QGMAVTYTLLGL

-270 GLKFQAALQHPYVLI
+270 GLQFQAALQHPYVLI

-308 SLQTRLAGLSNRQQG
+308 SLQTRLSGLSNRQQG
-323 GSMVGV
+323 GSVVGV

-413 MLLARLWSEQLTT
+413 LLLSRLWSDQVTTLT
-426 VVWLGWGLLLAG
+426 WLCWGLLLCG
-438 YLYHQHQRLPY
+438 YLYHHNQHQPH
-449 SLAKSVGGIVLLLA
+449 SVARSVRGFVLLLA
-463 LISMVLVG
+463 MISAVVVG
-471 KAQLWPTAT
+471 KDLLQPAPPAAVTADASQT
-480 QGATATPPQAAPQFI
+480 APQFI
-495 RIKTLDDLKTQLE
+495 RIKTLDDLKVQLAA
-508 RARGKPVLLDLYADW
+508 ARGKPVLLDLYADW

-541 ARFSEMVLLQADVTA
+541 ERFGQMVLLQADVTA
-556 NDDADITL
+556 NDDADIEL
-564 LNGLNVLGLPTLIL
+564 LNSLNVLGLPTLIFF
-578 YDRAGRELT
+578 DREGKELT

-594 MGPTPFLARLNQ
+594 MGPIPFAKHLEMVSDAY
-606 LH
+606 

>member
-1 MTRARLLSPLLLL
+1 MTFNRLLFPLLLL
-14 CTLFITL
+14 CALLMATVGSPP
-21 AGTLPVHAS
+21 AHAS
-30 GPDLLRSLGIA
+30 GADLLSSLGLE
-41 ANAKPTFLTVA
+41 ANAKPKFLQVD
-52 EAFKLKSQ
+52 EAFQIESEQ
-60 QQGNQ
+60 RGDQ
-65 LLLTFHIADGYYLY
+65 LLLTLHIADDYYLY
-79 RHSVQLKGSNLT
+79 RHSLRFKGNNLT
-91 ILEPTLPAGSEHQD
+91 FSEPALPEGTEHED
-105 DFFGKTQVYYQQVT
+105 DFFGKTRVYYQQVSI
-119 FAVPLQEV
+119 AVPLKEV
-127 GPHATLRV
+127 GDGATLRV

-149 DQLIEVAPLAVM
+149 DKL
-161 VPSADAAPSIDV
+161 IDV
-173 APSVDAAPSIDATL
+173 APLVTATTASTAETAQSVAPVSQ
-187 SEQDQ
+187 QDQ

-197 GSQGFWLSIAAF
+197 GHQGFWLSIVAF
-209 FVLGLGLAF
+209 FALGLGLAF
-218 TPCVFPMYPIL
+218 TPCIFPMYPIL

-253 QGMALTYTLLGL
+253 QGMAVTYTLLGL

-308 SLQTRLAGLSNRQQG
+308 SLQTRLSGLSNRQQG
-323 GSMVGV
+323 GSVVGV

-413 MLLARLWSEQLTT
+413 LLLSRLWSDQIATLA
-426 VVWLGWGLLLAG
+426 WLGWGLLLCG
-438 YLYHQHQRLPY
+438 YLYHHNQHQPH
-449 SLAKSVGGIVLLLA
+449 SVAKSVRGFVLLLA
-463 LISMVLVG
+463 MISAVVVG
-471 KAQLWPTAT
+471 KDLLQPAPPAAITADASQT
-480 QGATATPPQAAPQFI
+480 TPQFI
-495 RIKTLDDLKTQLE
+495 RVKTLDDLKVQLAA
-508 RARGKPVLLDLYADW
+508 ARGKPVLLDLYADW

-541 ARFSEMVLLQADVTA
+541 ARFGQMVLLQADVTA
-556 NDDADITL
+556 NDDADIEL
-564 LNGLNVLGLPTLIL
+564 LNSLNVLGLPTLIFF
-578 YDRAGRELT
+578 DREGKELT

-594 MGPTPFLARLNQ
+594 MGPAEFLGRLDQ
-606 LH
+606 LR

>member
-1 MTRARLLSPLLLL
+1 MTFSRLLSPLLLVCAL
-14 CTLFITL
+14 LMT
-21 AGTLPVHAS
+21 AVGSAPAHAS
-30 GPDLLRSLGIA
+30 GADLLSSLGID
-41 ANAKPTFLTVA
+41 ANAKPKFLQVD
-52 EAFKLKSQ
+52 EAFQIESEQ
-60 QQGNQ
+60 RGDQ
-65 LLLTFHIADGYYLY
+65 LLLTLHIADDYYLY
-79 RHSVQLKGSNLT
+79 RHSLRFKGNNLT
-91 ILEPTLPAGSEHQD
+91 FSEPTLPEGTEHED
-105 DFFGKTQVYYQQVT
+105 DFFGKTRVYYQQVSI
-119 FAVPLQEV
+119 AVPLKEV
-127 GPHATLRV
+127 GDGATLRV

-149 DQLIEVAPLAVM
+149 DKLIDVAPLA
-161 VPSADAAPSIDV
+161 AAPTATTAETAQSV
-173 APSVDAAPSIDATL
+173 APVSQ
-187 SEQDQ
+187 QDQ

-197 GSQGFWLSIAAF
+197 GHQGFWLSIVAF
-209 FVLGLGLAF
+209 FALGLGLAF

-253 QGMALTYTLLGL
+253 QGMAVTYTLLGL

-285 GLSVMFVLL
+285 GLSAMFVLL

-308 SLQTRLAGLSNRQQG
+308 SLQTRLSGLSNRQQG
-323 GSMVGV
+323 GSVVGV

-413 MLLARLWSEQLTT
+413 MLLSRLWSDQLATLA
-426 VVWLGWGLLLAG
+426 WLGWGLLLCG
-438 YLYHQHQRLPY
+438 YLYHHNQHQPH
-449 SLAKSVGGIVLLLA
+449 SVAKSVRGFVLLLA
-463 LISMVLVG
+463 MISAVVVG
-471 KAQLWPTAT
+471 KDLLQPAAPAAVSA
-480 QGATATPPQAAPQFI
+480 GASQSAPQFI
-495 RIKTLDDLKTQLE
+495 PIKTLDDLKVQLAA
-508 RARGKPVLLDLYADW
+508 ARGKPVLLDLYADW

-541 ARFSEMVLLQADVTA
+541 ERFGQMVLLQADVTA
-556 NDDADITL
+556 NDDADIAL
-564 LNGLNVLGLPTLIL
+564 LNSLNVLGLPTLIFF
-578 YDRAGRELT
+578 DREGKELT

-594 MGPTPFLARLNQ
+594 MGPAEFLGKLDQ
-606 LH
+606 LR

>member
-1 MTRARLLSPLLLL
+1 MTFTRLLSPLLLICAL
-14 CTLFITL
+14 LMT
-21 AGTLPVHAS
+21 AVGSAPAHAS
-30 GPDLLRSLGIA
+30 GADLLSSLGIE
-41 ANAKPTFLTVA
+41 ANAKPKFLQVD
-52 EAFKLKSQ
+52 EAFQIESEQ
-60 QQGNQ
+60 RGDQ
-65 LLLTFHIADGYYLY
+65 LQLTLHIADDYYLY
-79 RHSVQLKGSNLT
+79 RHSMRFKGNNLT
-91 ILEPTLPAGSEHQD
+91 FSEPTLPEGSEHED
-105 DFFGKTQVYYQQVT
+105 DFFGKTRVYYQQVSIT
-119 FAVPLQEV
+119 VPLKEV
-127 GPHATLRV
+127 GENATLRV

-149 DQLIEVAPLAVM
+149 DKL
-161 VPSADAAPSIDV
+161 IDV
-173 APSVDAAPSIDATL
+173 APLVTVTTASTAETAQSVAPVSQ
-187 SEQDQ
+187 QDQ

-197 GSQGFWLSIAAF
+197 GHQGFWLSIVAF
-209 FVLGLGLAF
+209 FALGLGLAF

-253 QGMALTYTLLGL
+253 QGMAVTYTLLGL

-308 SLQTRLAGLSNRQQG
+308 SLQTRLSGLSNRQQG
-323 GSMVGV
+323 GSVAGV

-413 MLLARLWSEQLTT
+413 LLLSRLWSDQLATLA
-426 VVWLGWGLLLAG
+426 WLGWGLLLCG
-438 YLYHQHQRLPY
+438 YLYHHNQHQPHSVAR
-449 SLAKSVGGIVLLLA
+449 SLRGFVLLLA
-463 LISMVLVG
+463 MISAVVVG
-471 KAQLWPTAT
+471 KDLLQPPATGTVTANAS
-480 QGATATPPQAAPQFI
+480 QSAPQFV
-495 RIKTLDDLKTQLE
+495 RIKTLDDLKVQL
-508 RARGKPVLLDLYADW
+508 AAAHGKPVLLDLYADW

-541 ARFSEMVLLQADVTA
+541 ERFSQMVLLQADVTA
-556 NDDADITL
+556 NDDAGIEL
-564 LNGLNVLGLPTLIL
+564 LNSLNVLGLPTLIFF
-578 YDRAGRELT
+578 DREGQELT

-594 MGPTPFLARLNQ
+594 MGPTEFLGKLDQ
-606 LH
+606 LR

>member
-1 MTRARLLSPLLLL
+1 MTPFRLLSSLLLL
-14 CTLFITL
+14 CALL
-21 AGTLPVHAS
+21 AGLGSLPARAS
-30 GPDLLRSLGIA
+30 STDLLSALGIEA
-41 ANAKPTFLTVA
+41 SAQPKFLKVD
-52 EAFKLKSQ
+52 EAFVLESE
-60 QQGNQ
+60 QQGNR
-65 LLLTFHIADGYYLY
+65 LLLRLRIADDYYLY
-79 RHSVQLKGSNLT
+79 RHRFSFQGENLT
-91 ILEPTLPAGSEHQD
+91 FEEPVLPAGTDHED
-105 DFFGKTQVYYQQVT
+105 DFFGKTQVYYREVQIPVTLTEAGQQ
-119 FAVPLQEV
+119 ASLKIS
-127 GPHATLRV
+127 
-135 RYQGCTDGLCYPPT
+135 YQGCTDGLCYPPT
-149 DQLIEVAPLAVM
+149 DKRIAVEPLVAEPPHDQVD
-161 VPSADAAPSIDV
+161 VPTPAPAS
-173 APSVDAAPSIDATL
+173 SQ
-187 SEQDQ
+187 QDQ

-197 GSQGFWLSIAAF
+197 GSQGFWLSVAAF
-209 FVLGLGLAF
+209 FALGLGLAF

-239 LSTGRAFLLSLVYV
+239 LSTRRAFLLSFVYV
-253 QGMALTYTLLGL
+253 QGMAVTYTLLGL

-308 SLQTRLAGLSNRQQG
+308 SLQTRLSGLSNRQQG
-323 GSMVGV
+323 GSVLGVG
-329 AIMGMISGLVCS
+329 IMGMISGLVCS

-413 MLLARLWSEQLTT
+413 LLLSRLWSDQVATLA
-426 VVWLGWGLLLAG
+426 WLGWGLLLCG
-438 YLYHQHQRLPY
+438 YLYHHNQHQGH
-449 SLAKSVGGIVLLLA
+449 SVGRSLRGFVLLLA
-463 LISMVLVG
+463 MISAVVVG
-471 KAQLWPTAT
+471 KDLLLPP
-480 QGATATPPQAAPQFI
+480 QGASTAAQTEAPAFI
-495 RIKTLDDLKTQLE
+495 RIKTLDDLKTQLAA
-508 RARGKPVLLDLYADW
+508 ARGKPVLLDLYADW

-541 ARFSEMVLLQADVTA
+541 ERFGQMVLLQADVTA
-556 NDDADITL
+556 NDDADVAL
-564 LNGLNVLGLPTLIL
+564 LNGLNVLGLPTLIFF
-578 YDRAGRELT
+578 DRAGNEVS

-594 MGPTPFLARLNQ
+594 MGPAEFLGQ
-606 LH
+606 LDRIGDAN